1 MASYNK
7 HSEKPNRPF
16 RVRDPSKLLKTVLFL
31 ACVLALSFVIDAA
44 IAQCNQKGQI
54 DWSGIFYNEVIGYTI
69 GVISVNV
76 LALLVL
82 LRLRAIWGGV
92 KVDPENK
99 TVEFPGGN
107 ISADD
112 FIDYFRPSWLF
123 QYFLRK
129 TITFSEIREIYQ
141 ETKRST
147 REVNGRI
154 KVSHQYGLAING
166 SFGAAVIW
174 FNNEGKCDQ
183 IFSAI
188 RQLNNMGEPIFNTN

>member
-1 MASYNK
+1 MASYNR
-7 HSEKPNRPF
+7 HSEKPTGIF
-16 RVRDPSKLLKTVLFL
+16 KVRDPARLLKTVLLL
-31 ACVLALSFVIDAA
+31 AAVGGLAFAIDNAVVRDIKSGVIDSQNAFRGDNQYGSIAA
-44 IAQCNQKGQI
+44 IGLTTLAI
-54 DWSGIFYNEVIGYTI
+54 LIF
-69 GVISVNV
+69 
-76 LALLVL
+76 
-82 LRLRAIWGGV
+82 LRLRAIWNGV
-92 KVDPENK
+92 KVDPENR

-107 ISADD
+107 IAADD

-129 TITFSEIREIYQ
+129 TIQLEEIREIYQ
-141 ETKRST
+141 ETKRSA

-188 RQLNNMGEPIFNTN
+188 RQLNNMGDPIFNI

>member
-1 MASYNK
+1 MASYNR
-7 HSEKPNRPF
+7 HSEKPARAF
-16 RVRDPSKLLKTVLFL
+16 KVRDPSKLLKTVLFL
-31 ACVLALSFVIDAA
+31 ILVGFLAVGADVSAIDAEKRGA
-44 IAQCNQKGQI
+44 F
-54 DWSGIFYNEVIGYTI
+54 DWSRIFNNDMIGYTI
-69 GVISVNV
+69 CAITVNV
-76 LALLVL
+76 LAIGTLF
-82 LRLRAIWGGV
+82 RLRAIWSGV
-92 KVDPENK
+92 KVDPEAK

-112 FIDYFRPSWLF
+112 FIDYFTPSFLF
-123 QYFLRK
+123 QYFLRR
-129 TITFSEIREIYQ
+129 TISLEEIREIYQ
-141 ETKRST
+141 QTKRSA

-188 RQLNNMGEPIFNTN
+188 RQLNNMGEPIFNT

>member
-7 HSEKPNRPF
+7 HSEKTNRAF
-16 RVRDPSKLLKTVLFL
+16 KVRDPSKLLKTVLFL
-31 ACVLALSFVIDAA
+31 AVVAALAFGVDVGL
-44 IAQCNQKGQI
+44 AQGIK
-54 DWSGIFYNEVIGYTI
+54 SGSINVQNAFLGDNRFTTI
-69 GVISVNV
+69 GAIV
-76 LALLVL
+76 LNTLAILIF
-82 LRLRAIWGGV
+82 LRLRAIWSGV
-92 KVDPENK
+92 KVDPESR
-99 TVEFPGGN
+99 TVAFPGGN

-129 TITFSEIREIYQ
+129 TITLAEIREIYQ
-141 ETKRST
+141 ETKRSA

-154 KVSHQYGLAING
+154 KVNHQYGLAING

-188 RQLNNMGEPIFNTN
+188 RQLNNMGEPIFST

>member
-7 HSEKPNRPF
+7 HSEKPARPF
-16 RVRDPSKLLKTVLFL
+16 KVRDPSKLLKTILFL
-31 ACVLALSFVIDAA
+31 AAVGVFACAIDAA
-44 IAQCNQKGQI
+44 LIRDIK
-54 DWSGIFYNEVIGYTI
+54 S
-69 GVISVNV
+69 GVIDSRNAFRGDNQIGSIAAMGLTT
-76 LALLVL
+76 LAILIL
-82 LRLRAIWGGV
+82 LRLRAIWNGV
-92 KVDPENK
+92 KVDPENR

-112 FIDYFRPSWLF
+112 FIDYFTPRFLF
-123 QYFLRK
+123 QYFLRR
-129 TITFSEIREIYQ
+129 TITLDEIREIYQ
-141 ETKRST
+141 ESKRSA

-154 KVSHQYGLAING
+154 KVSHKYGLAING

-188 RQLNNMGEPIFNTN
+188 RQLNNMGEPIFSA